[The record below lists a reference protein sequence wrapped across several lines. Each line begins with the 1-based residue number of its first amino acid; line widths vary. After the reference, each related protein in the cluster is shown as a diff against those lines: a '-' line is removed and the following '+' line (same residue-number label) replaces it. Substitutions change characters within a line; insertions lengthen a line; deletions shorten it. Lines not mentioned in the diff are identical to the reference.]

1 VGNIYEVR
9 NIASMT
15 TERIKAHFEEEAK
28 EFDIIIQ
35 KLIPGYNEMIDA
47 LVSIVPFS
55 QEDAFSVIDLG
66 CGTGTV
72 ARSVKDRFPNVSV
85 TCVDIAEKML
95 RIAEKKIGGDVRCIH
110 ADLNSFDFAEK
121 YDLIVSS
128 LALHHLESD
137 DDKLAFYKKVYSAL
151 PPNGLFINIDVVLGS
166 SEELQSVYM
175 KKWIEFMSEKVSAEE
190 IAEKWLPNY
199 YAEDRPTGMIRHLEM
214 LKSCGF
220 SCVDVVCKHYNFAVY
235 CAEK

>member
-1 VGNIYEVR
+1 MR
-9 NIASMT
+9 NMAIMT

-47 LVSIVPFS
+47 LVSIISFS
-55 QEDAFSVIDLG
+55 KEDSFSLIDLG

-72 ARSVKDRFPNVSV
+72 AKSVKNKFPNVSV

-95 RIAEKKIGGDVRCIH
+95 RIAEEKIGGDVRCIQ
-110 ADLNSFDFAEK
+110 ADLNFFEFTEK

-128 LALHHLESD
+128 LALHHLERD
-137 DDKLAFYKKVYSAL
+137 EDKLSFYRKIHSAL
-151 PPNGLFINIDVVLGS
+151 SSGGLFINIDVVLGS
-166 SEELQSVYM
+166 SEKLQEVYM
-175 KKWIEFMSEKVSAEE
+175 EKWLEFMSGNVSAAE
-190 IAEKWLPNY
+190 IEEKWLPNY
-199 YAEDRPTGMIRHLEM
+199 YAEDRPAGMIAHLEM

-220 SCVDVVCKHYNFAVY
+220 SFTDVVCKHYNFAVY
-235 CAEK
+235 CAGK